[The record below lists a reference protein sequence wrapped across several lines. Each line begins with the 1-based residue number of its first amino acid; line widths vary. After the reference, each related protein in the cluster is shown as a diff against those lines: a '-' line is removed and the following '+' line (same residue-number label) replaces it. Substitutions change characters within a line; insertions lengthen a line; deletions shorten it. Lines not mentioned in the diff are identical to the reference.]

1 MQSMY
6 QCLLPPRHLELL
18 TPRLLGPKPTNEAVH
33 SVAAPLARCRV
44 PLARLPSP
52 TSLGARG
59 SATHPEMDSPVA
71 PSARII
77 TVHDARVRS
86 PRPRSGAGDP
96 RAPRPLV
103 ASTPCTAPRG
113 HSSTV
118 QALNHD
124 TTSLCALL
132 IPDRRR
138 CARAR
143 RVRSLTR
150 GSPNVHSPM
159 STARSIPASFPPR
172 SPPQFQQPRGL
183 EPASASIFHS
193 RSPCPT
199 PGAHDRA
206 SRNAG

>member
-1 MQSMY
+1 MY

-33 SVAAPLARCRV
+33 SVAASLARCRV

-71 PSARII
+71 PAARII
-77 TVHDARVRS
+77 TVHYARVRS

>member
-33 SVAAPLARCRV
+33 SVAASLARCRV

-71 PSARII
+71 PAARII